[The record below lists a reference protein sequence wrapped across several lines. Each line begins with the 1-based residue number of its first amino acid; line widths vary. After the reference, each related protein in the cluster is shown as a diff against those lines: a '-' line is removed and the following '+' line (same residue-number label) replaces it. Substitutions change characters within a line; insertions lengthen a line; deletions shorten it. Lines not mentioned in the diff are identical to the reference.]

1 MLAAMTDRPHARW
14 MRNADA
20 ALLLESFFIAAVV
33 SFLAIRAFLALTG
46 YPQLGASGIHIA
58 HILWG
63 GLLMLTALL
72 LLLAYLDRSVQHVA
86 AVIAGLGFGT
96 FVDEIGK
103 FVTADNDYFFR
114 PAVAVIY
121 VLFVATFLAV
131 RTLIG
136 HRLLRPNE
144 ALANA
149 LDRLAGTLDRP
160 IEPDDRARIQRLL
173 RQADADSE
181 LAVLVGQ
188 YVAGLPEIPDTESPI
203 ERIRRRLGDAYQA
216 VMANAWSERVLIVGV
231 IVYAAV
237 AVIGVLLVT
246 TSEPAAGAPETSAAA
261 TVAQVISTLTGAA
274 IVARG
279 ILSLRGSRADAYRW
293 FMRGLLVWIL
303 VTQVFVFYSS
313 QLAGLG
319 GLFVDLVAYGS
330 LRFAL
335 AREVGDARTQ
345 PG

>member
-1 MLAAMTDRPHARW
+1 MLAAMTDRPTARW
-14 MRNADA
+14 MRNAEA
-20 ALLLESFFIAAVV
+20 ALLMESFFIAAVV

-46 YPQLGASGIHIA
+46 YPRLGTSGIHVA
-58 HILWG
+58 HMLWG
-63 GLLMLTALL
+63 GLLMLAALL

-103 FVTADNDYFFR
+103 FVTADNDYFYR

-121 VLFVATFLAV
+121 VLFVATFLAA

-136 HRLLRPNE
+136 HRVLRPNE

-160 IEPDDRARIQRLL
+160 IEPDDRARIERLL
-173 RQADADSE
+173 RQADPSSE
-181 LAVLVGQ
+181 LTQLVER
-188 YVAGLPEIPDTESPI
+188 YVSGLPGIPDTETPI
-203 ERIRRRLGDAYQA
+203 ERIRRRLGDGYEA
-216 VMANAWSERVLIVGV
+216 VMANEWSERALVAGV
-231 IVYAAV
+231 IVYAVLAV
-237 AVIGVLLVT
+237 VGVALIT
-246 TSEPAAGAPETSAAA
+246 TSAPAAGALETSAAA
-261 TVAQVISTLTGAA
+261 TVAQVVSTLAGAA
-274 IVARG
+274 LVARG
-279 ILSLRGSRADAYRW
+279 TLSLAGSRADAYRW

-303 VTQVFVFYSS
+303 ITQVFVFYSS

-319 GLFVDLVAYGS
+319 GLAVDLVAYGS

-335 AREVGDARTQ
+335 TREIGRARAR
-345 PG
+345 PA

>member
-1 MLAAMTDRPHARW
+1 MLAAMTDRPLARW
-14 MRNADA
+14 MRNAEA

-33 SFLAIRAFLALTG
+33 SFLAIRAFLAITG
-46 YPQLGASGIHIA
+46 YPQLGAAGIHIA
-58 HILWG
+58 HLLWG
-63 GLLMLTALL
+63 GLLMLAALL
-72 LLLAYLDRSVQHVA
+72 ILLSYLDRSVQHVA
-86 AVIAGLGFGT
+86 AVVAGLGFGT

-121 VLFVATFLAV
+121 VLFVATFLAA

-149 LDRLAGTLDRP
+149 LARLAGTLDRP

-173 RQADADSE
+173 RQADPDSE
-181 LAVLVGQ
+181 LARLVER

-216 VMANAWSERVLIVGV
+216 VMANPWSERALVVGV
-231 IVYAAV
+231 IAYAAA
-237 AVIGVLLVT
+237 AVLGVLLVT
-246 TSEPAAGAPETSAAA
+246 TSVPAAGAPETSAAA
-261 TVAQVISTLTGAA
+261 TVAQVISTLAGAVL
-274 IVARG
+274 VARG

-303 VTQVFVFYSS
+303 ITQVFVFYSS

-319 GLFVDLVAYGS
+319 GLSVDLVAYGS

-335 AREVGDARTQ
+335 TREVGDAVAA